1 MRVLILRPQEL
12 LAETVKMLRK
22 NGFDAYGCPFIKLSY
37 NEFEVPEHDYAII
50 TSQNAARVVVEKGVK
65 LNKVIA
71 IGKKT
76 AEVLEKAGY
85 VVLKPTKFDSET
97 LYLEFSE
104 ELRGKK
110 VVALRSNA
118 GSDVLRGLAEIADF
132 TEVEVYRIEKLHGD
146 EQEKEIERVKS
157 GFYDVIV
164 FSSSMIAESF
174 LEMCHDAAIL
184 RKLALVAIGPPT
196 ARVLERYGFK
206 ALVPEEYTFD
216 GVLQLLKSLRD
227 GDYQC

>member
-12 LAETVKMLRK
+12 LAETVRLLRE
-22 NGFDAYGCPFIKLSY
+22 NGFEAYGCPFIKLSY

-50 TSQNAARVVVEKGVK
+50 TSQNAARAVVERGIK

-71 IGKKT
+71 IGRKT

-85 VVLKPTKFDSET
+85 TVLKPTKFDSKT
-97 LYLEFSE
+97 LYFEFSE

-118 GSDVLRGLAEIADF
+118 GSDVLRKLAEIADF
-132 TEVEVYRIEKLHGD
+132 TEVEVYRIEKLHGE
-146 EQEKEIERVKS
+146 EQEREIERVRS

-174 LEMCHDAAIL
+174 LEMCPENAL
-184 RKLALVAIGPPT
+184 QRLTLVAIGPPT
-196 ARVLERYGFK
+196 AKVLENHGFK

-216 GVLQLLKSLRD
+216 GILQLLKSLRG
-227 GDYQC
+227 GDFRY